1 MKPIAQK
8 FQKSRCMAISSRSGT
23 TTGPC
28 HANEISSSSL
38 DSKSDSSSSSN
49 RSSLILES
57 LLSVHPYS
65 LASMWLSMVGNP
77 EKKKSACN
85 SSTMPCYT
93 DRTKK
98 GTTGEQRKLDRKDFV
113 ERDKRK
119 YTNRIEERDKG
130 LKVETDVCSIVW
142 IKNKKGRKGLEHI

>member
-1 MKPIAQK
+1 
-8 FQKSRCMAISSRSGT
+8 
-23 TTGPC
+23 
-28 HANEISSSSL
+28 
-38 DSKSDSSSSSN
+38 
-49 RSSLILES
+49 
-57 LLSVHPYS
+57 
-65 LASMWLSMVGNP
+65 
-77 EKKKSACN
+77 
-85 SSTMPCYT
+85 MPCYT